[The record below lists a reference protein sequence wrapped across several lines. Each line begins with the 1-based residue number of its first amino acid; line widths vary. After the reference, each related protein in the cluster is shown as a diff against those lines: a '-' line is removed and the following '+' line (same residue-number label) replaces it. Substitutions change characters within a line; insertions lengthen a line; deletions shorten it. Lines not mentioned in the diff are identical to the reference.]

1 MRNALPNLA
10 NYCRDVQLQQRA
22 ASSNRDTY
30 RGEKHHVNHWK
41 SIGALAAGATF
52 AISAAAGVQGVQAS
66 GEPFELDVMVAQYSD
81 KTQPF
86 WEELIGRFTEANP
99 DVTVNLEVVSWDQIN
114 DVITTRVQSGDQP
127 DVLNIDAYSTF
138 AADGLL
144 RPADEVLS
152 AETIADIIPSFA
164 ENASIDGVQYGIPFI
179 ASSRAL
185 FYNTALFEEAG
196 IEAPP
201 ETWQELRDAAQAI
214 TDAGH
219 IGYAMPLGPE
229 EAQAESAIWMYGN
242 GGGWVDE
249 EGNFA
254 IDQDANVE
262 AFEFMAALV
271 ADGLTQ
277 PNPATTDRADALNL
291 FYEGEVGMIE
301 GLVQTPV
308 TIAADYPD
316 LEYAVTASPH
326 NEGAEPAALGVADHF
341 MVFNNEGNEAAAG
354 AFLDF
359 FYQADNY
366 ASFIVSEGFLP
377 VTTSGGEA
385 AMPEFPEELTP
396 FIEALP
402 GARFYPSSN
411 PAWGGVQGYVQQ
423 NIGLA
428 VEGDDPASVLAD
440 VQAEAEAL
448 AEEAAG

>member
-1 MRNALPNLA
+1 ML
-10 NYCRDVQLQQRA
+10 
-22 ASSNRDTY
+22 S
-30 RGEKHHVNHWK
+30 
-41 SIGALAAGATF
+41 
-52 AISAAAGVQGVQAS
+52 
-66 GEPFELDVMVAQYSD
+66 
-81 KTQPF
+81 
-86 WEELIGRFTEANP
+86 TE
-99 DVTVNLEVVSWDQIN
+99 TL
-114 DVITTRVQSGDQP
+114 
-127 DVLNIDAYSTF
+127 
-138 AADGLL
+138 
-144 RPADEVLS
+144 
-152 AETIADIIPSFA
+152 ADIIPSFA

-185 FYNTALFEEAG
+185 FYNTVLFEEAG
-196 IEAPP
+196 IEGPP

-254 IDQDANVE
+254 IDQEANVE
-262 AFEFMAALV
+262 AFEFMTALV
-271 ADGLTQ
+271 SDGLTQ
-277 PNPATTDRADALNL
+277 PSPATTDRADALNL

-316 LEYAVTASPH
+316 LEYAVAASPH

-366 ASFIVSEGFLP
+366 SSFIVSEGFLP

-448 AEEAAG
+448 AEEAAGYPRPAFRIRRWRPPETASRRRPSVGRLLSRQAAPLPWVLPCLALISVVVLRPIYVLFSTSRRDLSGSGRDRGPAGWDNFRELFSDRYDLVPIVVRTAVWVVVVVAVTVLVVVAAGPVPRQDRSRAGDLSATP